1 MLMQD
6 EQYVIKWLSQYGAL
20 KHRQVVQLLNKPDA
34 VAEKIIR
41 NLKRWNYITDLPDGY
56 LSTDPTYEPDKK
68 VIEAMWVLLK
78 YRYEVAPME
87 HFPATYPSQIF
98 FLKQQ
103 TGYEIVVLGPGEEHL
118 LRLLQPEDDL
128 KYIILLPDVEMAQGL
143 RLPPA
148 PCLLTTARYTPGLD
162 EPRIVF
168 YDGGHRN
175 GTDSI

>member
-20 KHRQVVQLLNKPDA
+20 KHRQVVQLLNKPDG
-34 VAEKIIR
+34 VAEKIVH
-41 NLKRWNYITDLPDGY
+41 NLKRWNYITDIPDGY
-56 LSTDPTYEPDKK
+56 LSIDPTYEPDQK
-68 VIEAMWVLLK
+68 IISAMWVLLK

-87 HFPATYPSQIF
+87 HFPATYPSQVF

-103 TGYEIVVLGPGEEHL
+103 MGYEIVVLNPEEEHL

-128 KYIILLPDVEMAQGL
+128 KYIILLPDVEMAHGL

-148 PCLLTTARYTPGLD
+148 PCLLATAKYAPGHE
-162 EPRIVF
+162 EPRITF

-175 GTDSI
+175 GTDPI